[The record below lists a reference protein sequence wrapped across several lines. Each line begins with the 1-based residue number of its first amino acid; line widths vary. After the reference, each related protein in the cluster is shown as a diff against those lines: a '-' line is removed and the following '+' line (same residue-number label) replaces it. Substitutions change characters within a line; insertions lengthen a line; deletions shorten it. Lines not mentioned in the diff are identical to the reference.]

1 MIKINLLPEKKPKEE
16 DVKASPAKSF
26 LTLIGGIT
34 LAVLLVMGGI
44 SYYFASYEK
53 SNLLKQSENNKNQIT
68 QLQKK
73 IQDVKKF
80 EALNASI
87 QLKTT
92 LIENLR
98 KHQAVPV
105 RILDEV
111 SSVLP
116 EGVWLTSLTYKD
128 NIVKIEG
135 VAYTNLDI
143 VSYVENFKKSA
154 IITEV
159 SLDESKYD
167 EIDKIQVYKFK
178 LNFRVKDS

>member
-1 MIKINLLPEKKPKEE
+1 MLKINLLAEKRAKKEQ
-16 DVKASPAKSF
+16 VKATPAKKF
-26 LTLIGGIT
+26 LNLILIVT
-34 LAVLLVMGGI
+34 MAVLLVMGGLV
-44 SYYFASYEK
+44 YYFTSYQK
-53 SNLLKQSENNKNQIT
+53 DSLIKQLENNKNVMA

-73 IQDVKKF
+73 IVDVKKF

-87 QLKTT
+87 EQKTT

-116 EGVWLTSLTYKD
+116 EGVWLTSLAYKD
-128 NIVKIEG
+128 NIVRIEG

-159 SLDESKYD
+159 SLEESKYE
-167 EIDKIQVYKFK
+167 EIDKTPVYKFK
-178 LNFRVKDS
+178 LNFTVKS